1 MFDKRKLNGGHS
13 TKGKAGRKPLAD
25 ELKSKEIII
34 KALKTLYNT
43 DIDDEAKEQFIRE
56 VLMQN
61 QRGQL
66 FIASHIFGKPKETV
80 ETTHNTT
87 DFNIK
92 EIFRV
97 EQS

>member
-1 MFDKRKLNGGHS
+1 MFDKRKNNGGHS
-13 TKGKAGRKPLAD
+13 TKGFAGRKPLAD
-25 ELKSKEIII
+25 ELKTKTIMVN
-34 KALKTLYNT
+34 ALKTLYNT

-66 FIASHIFGKPKETV
+66 FIASHIFGKPKETI
-80 ETTHNTT
+80 EANHITGT

-92 EIFRV
+92 DIFKV
-97 EQS
+97 G

>member
-25 ELKSKEIII
+25 ELKTKTIMI
-34 KALKTLYNT
+34 KALKTLYDT
-43 DIDDEAKEQFIRE
+43 DIDDEAKERFVRD
-56 VLMQN
+56 VLMEN

-66 FIASHIFGKPKETV
+66 FVASHLFGKPKETI
-80 ETTHNTT
+80 EATHTTT

>member
-1 MFDKRKLNGGHS
+1 MFDKRKFNGGHS

-25 ELKSKEIII
+25 ELKSQTIMIN
-34 KALKTLYNT
+34 ALKTLYNT

-66 FIASHIFGKPKETV
+66 FIASHLFGKPKETI
-80 ETTHNTT
+80 EATHNTT
-87 DFNIK
+87 EFNIK
-92 EIFRV
+92 EIFKV
-97 EQS
+97 G